1 MKLWLIDSIDLD
13 FNQCSPEVI
22 VADTEPEARARY
34 MKEHPISFYSVSAY
48 ELDKIEGWNI
58 ALHKEQ
64 EPRKVATGVGNSEH
78 FVCGNCRRPVD
89 KGDKFCRTC
98 GVKIVWEE

>member
-13 FNQCSPEVI
+13 YNQCSPEVI

-48 ELDKIEGWNI
+48 ELDKFVYLISVKLLQN
-58 ALHKEQ
+58 LS
-64 EPRKVATGVGNSEH
+64 PDDRSE
-78 FVCGNCRRPVD
+78 
-89 KGDKFCRTC
+89 
-98 GVKIVWEE
+98 